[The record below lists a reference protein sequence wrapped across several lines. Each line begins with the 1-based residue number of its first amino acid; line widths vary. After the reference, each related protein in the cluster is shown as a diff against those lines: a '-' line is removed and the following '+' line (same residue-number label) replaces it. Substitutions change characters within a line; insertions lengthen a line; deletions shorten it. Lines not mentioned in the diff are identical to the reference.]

1 MVIFDLLVR
10 QGLNHEP
17 MSQQSTFADL
27 MQAGRVAYSTGKRRM
42 AHDLWREAA
51 NIDPYNEQV
60 WLALLDVID
69 ADADKRVCLQN
80 ILAINPLN
88 VQARRLLG
96 QLETKKERH
105 AQNEKDQKRMNRG
118 MKRERWSL
126 LRRALLLGVA
136 IGLSGIFFGI
146 LASII
151 LYGGL

>member
-1 MVIFDLLVR
+1 
-10 QGLNHEP
+10 

-27 MQAGRVAYSTGKRRM
+27 MQAGRVAYTAGKRRM

-60 WLALLDVID
+60 WLALLDVLE

-96 QLETKKERH
+96 QLDTRKERLVE
-105 AQNEKDQKRMNRG
+105 NEKEKRQMSRG
-118 MKRERWSL
+118 MKRQRWSL
-126 LRRALLLGVA
+126 LRRALLLGMA

>member
-1 MVIFDLLVR
+1 
-10 QGLNHEP
+10 
-17 MSQQSTFADL
+17 MSQQSNFADL
-27 MQAGRVAYSTGKRRM
+27 MQAGRVAYAAGKRRM

-60 WLALLDVID
+60 WLALLDVIE

-96 QLETKKERH
+96 QIDARKQRLVQHQAEQR
-105 AQNEKDQKRMNRG
+105 QIRRGWNRY
-118 MKRERWSL
+118 RWSL
-126 LRRALLLGVA
+126 LRRALLLGIA
-136 IGLSGIFFGI
+136 IGVSGIFFGI
-146 LASII
+146 LLSIL